1 MKTSEILTK
10 TKWAIDQAHSEFGFK
25 VKHLMITN
33 VKGVFKDVEADIFTI
48 GDDFST
54 ASIEVRLKTASIDT
68 NDEKRNG
75 HLKSPDFFD
84 VENHKEIVFIGKR
97 LERIGGENNYELYGK
112 LTIRGVAVPVKLNV
126 KFEGMM
132 KDPWQQQ
139 KAGFSVEGKISRKD
153 WQLNWN
159 TTLETG
165 GVLVGDEVRINCEV
179 QLVKQPDSV

>member
-1 MKTSEILTK
+1 MKTSDTLVK
-10 TKWAIDQAHSEFGFK
+10 TKWAIDPAHSEFGFK

-33 VKGVFKDVEADIFTI
+33 VKGVFKDAEADIFTS

-54 ASIEVRLKTASIDT
+54 ADIEVSLKTASIDT

-84 VENHKEIVFIGKR
+84 VENHKEIVFKGKR
-97 LERIGGENNYELYGK
+97 LERVKGENNYELYGK

-179 QLVKQPDSV
+179 QLVKQP